1 MACLAASG
9 ELFGKGLIMKKKR
22 IWIIAGIVI
31 VLVAAGAVLL
41 ATRPAANGQA
51 DRFAALLATAQKAT
65 VVRTTLANSVD
76 STGSL
81 SPEATVQLSFGASGT
96 VKDVNVSVGDHVKKG
111 DVLASLDTTDL
122 ELKVKQAEQS
132 YQVQQLTYSNTVQA
146 DPADI
151 AVAQASYDNALAAL
165 AAAQTDFNNLA
176 AKESV
181 QCSQLTTA
189 QMNLDRAQ
197 TAYDRVANDHQ
208 ASQYLSADWGPYQ
221 QIVKSLENAKDAY
234 DQAVKNC
241 NIAKLSLNDSALRS
255 ARAQVQSAKSSLDD
269 LVSPRTEKQIQARA
283 QLEQSRLALEQAK
296 NSLAD
301 ASIVA
306 PFDGVATVVNVT
318 AGGSG
323 GSSAAITLADVSRLH
338 VDVLVDETQIA
349 AVQVGQQ
356 VDLTLDA
363 VSGITLTGQVAN
375 IDLTGT
381 VSQGVVNYK
390 VRVNLNPTDTPVL
403 IDMTANA
410 SILGERHEN
419 VLAVPSTAV
428 RTGGF
433 GAFGGQTG
441 QNGQTGQLGQRG
453 QNGTQTGQ
461 TTGQGGQQAPAG
473 QQTNGQT
480 GSNGQGNANRQ
491 RIQGSFVL
499 VISNGQ
505 IRPVQVTTG
514 LTAGDLT
521 EVSGDLQEG
530 EEVLAGELTGTN
542 GTRQNGAFF
551 GGPGGGFGGPGA
563 GGPPPF

>member
-1 MACLAASG
+1 
-9 ELFGKGLIMKKKR
+9 MKKKR
-22 IWIIAGIVI
+22 IWIIVGIVV
-31 VLVAAGAVLL
+31 VLVAAGGVFL
-41 ATRPAANGQA
+41 ATRPAASGQA

-81 SPEATVQLSFGASGT
+81 SPETTVQLSFGAAGT
-96 VKDVNVSVGDHVKKG
+96 VKDVNVAVGDHVKQG
-111 DVLASLDTTDL
+111 DVLAALDTTDL

-176 AKESV
+176 AKQSV

-208 ASQYLSADWGPYQ
+208 AKQYLVPGGRFY
-221 QIVKSLENAKDAY
+221 SLVTALQNAQDAY
-234 DQAVKNC
+234 DQAVSNC
-241 NIAKLSLNDSALRS
+241 NIAKLNLNDSALRS

-269 LVSPRTEKQIQARA
+269 LVSPRTEKQIQAKA

-296 NSLAD
+296 NNLAD
-301 ASIVA
+301 ANIVA
-306 PFDGVATVVNVT
+306 PFDGVVTVVNVT
-318 AGGSG
+318 AGGNS

-363 VSGITLTGQVAN
+363 MSGITLTGQVAN

-441 QNGQTGQLGQRG
+441 QNGQTGQFGQRG
-453 QNGTQTGQ
+453 QNGNQTGQ
-461 TTGQGGQQAPAG
+461 TTGQGGQQAAGG

-480 GSNGQGNANRQ
+480 GANGQGNANRQ

-530 EEVLAGELTGTN
+530 EEVLAGELTGAN